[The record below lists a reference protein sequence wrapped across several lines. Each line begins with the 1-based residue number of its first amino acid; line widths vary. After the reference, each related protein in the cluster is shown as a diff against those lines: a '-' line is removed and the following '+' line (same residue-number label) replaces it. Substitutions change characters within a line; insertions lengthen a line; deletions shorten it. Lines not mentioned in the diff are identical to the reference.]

1 MLRYVKKILQTWQ
14 FLKIKKLNICKVSLI
29 IRLHW
34 KGRHIMAPNYAIG
47 AMGGYDPYLYEALKT
62 QNYGYA
68 YNPSFTGVQKSSGGD
83 STPVPTTVS
92 KPAEQSGSGVGKA
105 LTVGATLSA
114 AAYIAG
120 AVKGK
125 GWKPSEA
132 WKGLK
137 MLWNGSVGKYFAKQ
151 EPLQMFKTA
160 NGEWVCCVP
169 SNKYGQI
176 IQVAENNASAG
187 ILQRLG
193 ISTEIAKLGEKGTS
207 LHDVEFVHK
216 GNKFRFRD
224 GKLHS
229 YTNSNGEDLLNKFN
243 NPTEKG
249 DIEYKKQ
256 IMEVYNKLAKGET
269 PNEVTVNNLLYAFRD
284 NAGLRHCRMTSD
296 GPVLERIYT
305 NRFTPDS
312 ERILAIRHDNST
324 ISDCMK
330 QLMEA
335 EEGKLPDGI
344 RISEDFIPYENNA
357 SLWIKDGEYAG
368 IRIGNN
374 NYGLET
380 EKYKA
385 YIERLGKDLPTIQDL
400 IKENKLANPFYSL

>member
-1 MLRYVKKILQTWQ
+1 MLRIILQTWQ
-14 FLKIKKLNICKVSLI
+14 FLKTKKLIICKVSLI

-34 KGRHIMAPNYAIG
+34 KGRHIMPNNFAISP
-47 AMGGYDPYLYEALKT
+47 MGGDPWLYEALKT

-68 YNPSFTGVQKSSGGD
+68 YNPSFTSARNTNVADTTSTGSSAKKQPQEVQKS
-83 STPVPTTVS
+83 
-92 KPAEQSGSGVGKA
+92 GSVVGTA

-125 GWKPSEA
+125 GWKLSEA

-137 MLWNGSVGKYFAKQ
+137 MLWNGSIGKYFKKQ
-151 EPLQMFKTA
+151 EPFKMFKNA

-169 SNKYGQI
+169 SNKNGQI
-176 IQVAENNASAG
+176 IQVAGNDAAAG
-187 ILQRLG
+187 TLQRLG

-243 NPTEKG
+243 NPIEKG

-312 ERILAIRHDNST
+312 EKILAIRHDNST
-324 ISDCMK
+324 ISDRMK

-344 RISEDFIPYENNA
+344 RISEDFIPYENGA

-368 IRIGNN
+368 IRIGND

-400 IKENKLANPFYSL
+400 IKEKKLAAPFYAL